1 MILNVEL
8 SNKHMREVRDLTLSV
23 SSLEEAI
30 KAFPY
35 DGESRI
41 KDQTVENSQLPPI
54 ALVFYDFLYN
64 NDLPPSPETLIREY
78 LNQSYFSF
86 VSPSQ
91 VRVSYGS
98 ETRVMSREGLE
109 ARILRTYPSLL
120 RDLHFYLMS
129 YESGLFEGVWY
140 SLDDDF
146 KKGIDIKVRY
156 NGKWFNVALLQNTR
170 RSIFF
175 RNRKKTRHNGSNA
188 DVIYVELDPQD
199 SKKCGDYYLFT
210 KAHVKMVYNCISR

>member
-1 MILNVEL
+1 MILNIEL
-8 SNKHMREVRDLTLSV
+8 SNKHIREVRDLTLSV
-23 SSLEEAI
+23 SSLEQTI
-30 KAFPY
+30 KALPY

-54 ALVFYDFLYN
+54 ALVFYDYLYK
-64 NDLPPSPETLIREY
+64 NDLPPAPETLINHY
-78 LNQSYFSF
+78 LNQPYFSSI
-86 VSPSQ
+86 SPSQ
-91 VRVSYGS
+91 LRVSYGS
-98 ETRVMSREGLE
+98 ETKVVSREGIE

-129 YESGLFEGVWY
+129 VESGLFEGVWY

-156 NGKWFNVALLQNTR
+156 NGKWFNVALLQKTR

-175 RNRKKTRHNGSNA
+175 RDRKKSRHDGSNA
-188 DVIYVELDPQD
+188 DVIYIELDREE

-210 KAHVKMVYNCISR
+210 KDHVKKVFDSISR

>member
-1 MILNVEL
+1 MIHNIEL

-35 DGESRI
+35 DGENRV
-41 KDQTVENSQLPPI
+41 KDPAAENTQLPPI
-54 ALVFYDFLYN
+54 ALVFYDYLYN
-64 NDLPPSPETLIREY
+64 NDLPPSPKTLINDY
-78 LNQSYFSF
+78 LKQPCFSF
-86 VSPSQ
+86 LSLEQVS
-91 VRVSYGS
+91 VSYGP

-120 RDLHFYLMS
+120 RDLHFYLMCV
-129 YESGLFEGVWY
+129 ESGLFEGVWY

-146 KKGIDIKVRY
+146 KKGVDIKVLY
-156 NGKWFNVALLQNTR
+156 NRKWFNIALLQNTR

-175 RNRKKTRHNGSNA
+175 RDKKRSRHNGSNA
-188 DVIYVELDPQD
+188 DVIYVELDQQD

-210 KAHVKMVYNCISR
+210 KDHVKKVYKSISR